1 MNQSTLSRAAAA
13 VLAIAMP
20 ATAALADSPA
30 SLLAAPGTPLTLEAA
45 VQAALQSDEG
55 LHAADRRRAGLAAT
69 AEAADELPDPRLSV
83 ALQNVPTDNYSL
95 SDSPMT
101 QTVVTLSQSLPPGD
115 TLAFR
120 GQQADA
126 RIKGASAALA
136 TADRQLKREVRR
148 LWLGVYREE
157 ALGRLLE
164 TERALYRE
172 LLESA
177 RTSYQV
183 NEASGS
189 DLVTLQ
195 ARLSRIED
203 ALDRRHGEAEVARA
217 RLARWVGDAAYRP
230 LPDALPAGLTNLPR
244 GEIDRQPEIQRLR
257 AELEAARAQVGEA
270 EEQFAPEIGL
280 RLGYGLRAG
289 SEPNTLSAG
298 VSMSLPIFAERRQS
312 PRLRGAQQSAQA
324 AQLELTKRARDL
336 AAQADGIR
344 ARLAALD
351 RRVARYRNDI
361 IPELQQV
368 AEMIRGEIG
377 AGRGEFDA
385 LIEAERAVVEAR
397 QELLT
402 LRLDRADQLI
412 DLRYLL
418 EPTA

>member
-1 MNQSTLSRAAAA
+1 MNQSILSRTTAAL
-13 VLAIAMP
+13 LAIAVP
-20 ATAALADSPA
+20 LTPSLADSSTDA
-30 SLLAAPGTPLTLEAA
+30 GLRLTLEAA
-45 VQAALQSDEG
+45 ERAATQNDEG
-55 LHAADRRRAGLAAT
+55 LQAADRRRAGLAAT

-120 GQQADA
+120 GEQAEA
-126 RIKGASAALA
+126 RIQGASAALA
-136 TADRQLKREVRR
+136 TADRQLRREVRR
-148 LWLGVYREE
+148 LWLAVYREE
-157 ALGRLLE
+157 SLSRLIKA
-164 TERALYRE
+164 ERELYRE

-177 RTSYQV
+177 RTAYQV
-183 NEASGS
+183 NAASGS

-195 ARLSRIED
+195 ARLSRLGD
-203 ALDRRHGEAEVARA
+203 AFDRRRGEAEVARA
-217 RLARWVGDAAYRP
+217 RLARWVGDTARWP
-230 LPDALPAGLTNLPR
+230 LPDTLPAVLTDFPR
-244 GEIDRQPEIQRLR
+244 GEIEHQPEVQRLR
-257 AELEAARAQVGEA
+257 ADLEAARAQVGEA

-280 RLGYGLRAG
+280 QVGFGLRAG

-298 VSMSLPIFAERRQS
+298 VSVSLPIFSERRQS

-324 AQLELTKRARDL
+324 AQLELSKRARDL

-351 RRVARYRNDI
+351 RRVTRYETDI

-377 AGRGEFDA
+377 SGRGEFDA

>member
-1 MNQSTLSRAAAA
+1 MNNTILARAAMALLA
-13 VLAIAMP
+13 VITP
-20 ATAALADSPA
+20 ITPALAEADA
-30 SLLAAPGTPLTLEAA
+30 RLTLEAA
-45 VQAALQSDEG
+45 EQAAIQGDEG
-55 LHAADRRRAGLAAT
+55 LQAADRRRAGLAAT

-83 ALQNVPTDNYSL
+83 ALQNLPTDTFQL
-95 SDSPMT
+95 DDSPMT

-115 TLAFR
+115 TLAYR
-120 GQQADA
+120 GELAEA
-126 RIKGASAALA
+126 RVAGSAAALA

-148 LWLGVYREE
+148 LWLAVYREE

-164 TERALYRE
+164 AERELYRE

-189 DLVTLQ
+189 DLVVLQ
-195 ARLSRIED
+195 ARRSRIED
-203 ALDRRHGEAEVARA
+203 ALERRRGEAEAARA
-217 RLARWVGDAAYRP
+217 RLARWVGDAARRP
-230 LPDALPAGLTNLPR
+230 LPDSLPARLTDLPQ
-244 GEIDRQPEIQRLR
+244 GDLNHQPELDRLR

-280 RLGYGLRAG
+280 QVGYGLRAG

-298 VSMSLPIFAERRQS
+298 VSVSLPIFSERRQS

-324 AQLELTKRARDL
+324 AQLDLTKRARDL
-336 AAQADGIR
+336 AAQADSIR

-351 RRVARYRNDI
+351 RRVAHFETDI

-377 AGRGEFDA
+377 SGRGEFDA
-385 LIEAERAVVEAR
+385 LIEAERVVIEAR

-402 LRLDRADQLI
+402 LRLDRAEQLI

>member
-1 MNQSTLSRAAAA
+1 MNQSILSRAAVAWLALA
-13 VLAIAMP
+13 VPLTP
-20 ATAALADSPA
+20 SLADSSADTGPR
-30 SLLAAPGTPLTLEAA
+30 LTLEAA
-45 VQAALQSDEG
+45 VQAATQSDEG
-55 LHAADRRRAGLAAT
+55 LQAADRRRAGLAAT

-115 TLAFR
+115 TLAYR
-120 GQQADA
+120 GELAEA
-126 RIKGASAALA
+126 RVAGSAAALA

-148 LWLGVYREE
+148 LWLAVYREE
-157 ALGRLLE
+157 ALGRLLKA
-164 TERALYRE
+164 ERELYRE

-189 DLVTLQ
+189 DLVVLQ
-195 ARLSRIED
+195 ARRSRIED
-203 ALDRRHGEAEVARA
+203 ALERRRGEAEAARA
-217 RLARWVGDAAYRP
+217 RLARWVGDAARRP
-230 LPDALPAGLTNLPR
+230 LTDSLPARLTDLPQ
-244 GEIDRQPEIQRLR
+244 GDLNHQPELDRLR

-280 RLGYGLRAG
+280 QVGYGLRAG

-298 VSMSLPIFAERRQS
+298 VSVSLPIFHERRQS

-336 AAQADGIR
+336 AAQADSIR

-351 RRVARYRNDI
+351 RRVAHFETDI
-361 IPELQQV
+361 IPELKQV

-377 AGRGEFDA
+377 AGQGEFEA
-385 LIEAERAVVEAR
+385 LIEAERVVIEAR

-402 LRLDRADQLI
+402 LRLDRAEQLI

-418 EPTA
+418 EPNS

>member
-1 MNQSTLSRAAAA
+1 MNNPILDRPRAAVASLTLLALLGLFAPAQAETGGYLTLDAAERAA
-13 VLAIAMP
+13 V
-20 ATAALADSPA
+20 
-30 SLLAAPGTPLTLEAA
+30 
-45 VQAALQSDEG
+45 QSDEG
-55 LHAADRRRAGLAAT
+55 LQAAERRRAGEAAS

-120 GQQADA
+120 GEEA
-126 RIKGASAALA
+126 RARVAGASAALA
-136 TADRQLKREVRR
+136 TSDRELRRQVRR
-148 LWLGVYREE
+148 LWLAVYREE
-157 ALGRLLE
+157 ALARLLE
-164 TERALYRE
+164 NERELYRE
-172 LLESA
+172 LLDSA
-177 RTSYQV
+177 RTAHQV

-195 ARLSRIED
+195 ARLSRLGD
-203 ALDRRHGEAEVARA
+203 ALDRRHGEAEAARA
-217 RLARWVGDAAYRP
+217 QLARWVGDAARLP
-230 LPDALPAGLTNLPR
+230 LPEDLPAHLTDLPR
-244 GEIDRQPEIQRLR
+244 GEIDGQPEIDRLR
-257 AELEAARAQVGEA
+257 ADLEAARARVGEA
-270 EEQFAPEIGL
+270 EEQFAPEIGVQ
-280 RLGYGLRAG
+280 LGYGLRAG

-298 VSMSLPIFAERRQS
+298 VSVSLPIFHERRQS

-324 AQLELTKRARDL
+324 AQLELSKRARDL
-336 AAQADGIR
+336 AAEAEGIR

-377 AGRGEFDA
+377 SGRGEFDA
-385 LIEAERAVVEAR
+385 LIEAERTVIEAR